1 MKRIV
6 LAAAVVLSLT
16 ASAAQAGP
24 LFYTTPTPGNNVIP
38 KVEGWLG
45 ANLYLV
51 AGAAT
56 TIQVDFLGKEAGW
69 TNRFFLNDTFVV
81 STASYGNSN
90 GATITPIG
98 SPFSVDPGLISFK
111 FTTNKGTGNL
121 DAGVVT
127 NGSNVLPDEDKTLT
141 TPNFFVSLGNGAGFL
156 GDTTLNGVTASS
168 GQVAVIAFDDA
179 GAGSDDNHDDL
190 VIRLTVTNG
199 SFSTPDGGA
208 TFALLGS
215 ALMGL
220 GILRRK
226 FQA

>member
-69 TNRFFLNDTFVV
+69 TNRFFLNDTLVV
-81 STASYGNSN
+81 SSSSYGDAN
-90 GATITPIG
+90 GATITPIT
-98 SPFSVDPGLISFK
+98 SFSVSPGLISFK
-111 FTTNKGTGNL
+111 FTTNQGTGNL
-121 DAGVVT
+121 NAGVVT
-127 NGSNVLPDEDKTLT
+127 NGSNVLPDEYKTLT

-156 GDTTLNGVTASS
+156 GDTALDGVTATS